1 MVFEKFERKIIR
13 VLKKIDQRLKN
24 WISHYSVVIRFICD
38 IVITLYKK
46 KYVILSHHFIYI
58 FTLSKIIIFRA
69 TFLLIRVI
77 FLSFLVLQPTYKMQ

>member
-46 KYVILSHHFIYI
+46 KIRY
-58 FTLSKIIIFRA
+58 
-69 TFLLIRVI
+69 LISPFYLHIHIV
-77 FLSFLVLQPTYKMQ
+77 